1 MPNHAF
7 TPFPILVTER
17 LTLRQLSLDDAQNI
31 YALRSNSEINKYLAR
46 QPCKSIEDATKF
58 IQQITENIN
67 KNESLY
73 WVITLNEGAVFV
85 GTICLFDF
93 SVELNKC
100 EIGYELLPDFQ
111 GKGTMYEAVNKVME
125 YAFQSLKI
133 QNIEAFTHKNNLKS
147 TKLLEKI
154 EYHKS
159 IGLDVTYADCLVF
172 SYSNTKVIVTSILTD
187 LLPKK
192 TLSIL

>member
-1 MPNHAF
+1 MPNHSF
-7 TPFPILVTER
+7 TPFPILITDK
-17 LTLRQLSLDDAQNI
+17 LTLRQLSSDDVKNI
-31 YALRSNSEINKYLAR
+31 FALRSNSEINKYLAR
-46 QPCKSIEDATKF
+46 KPCKSIEDATKF
-58 IQQITENIN
+58 IHRITENIER
-67 KNESLY
+67 NESLY
-73 WVITLNEGAVFV
+73 WVITLNQGAVFV

-154 EYHKS
+154 EYKKT
-159 IGLDVTYADCLVF
+159 IGVDGTYADCLVF
-172 SYSNTKVIVTSILTD
+172 VFSNN
-187 LLPKK
+187 
-192 TLSIL
+192 